1 MSADQFFQYLMS
13 GLTQGSIYA
22 LIGLGFTII
31 YAVTQII
38 NFAQGEFVMLGGMLS
53 YVLAVEAGL
62 PMPLAL
68 IIAIVVA
75 AVVGAAMYLLAIR
88 TARRASVISL
98 IIITI
103 GAAIFIRGIA
113 GNRFG
118 VDTVSPPAFTGSG
131 SIKFLGAYI
140 EPQALWI
147 IGITFLVTI
156 LLYLF
161 LSHTMVGK
169 ALRACAVNPGAASL
183 VGINTKAMAL
193 IAFIIAGAIGGIGG
207 IVIAPMAMASYNM
220 GVMLGLKGFVA
231 AAVGGFMSPITTV
244 IGGIVLGI
252 VENLAIGLDWGPFTS
267 AYKDV
272 IALVALLLILLIRSG
287 KLAAAERAG

>member
-1 MSADQFFQYLMS
+1 MS

-38 NFAQGEFVMLGGMLS
+38 NFAQGEFVMLGGMFS
-53 YVLAVEAGL
+53 YILAVKAGL

-68 IIAIVVA
+68 LIAIVIAA
-75 AVVGAAMYLLAIR
+75 AVGALMYILAIR

-113 GNRFG
+113 GNQFG
-118 VDTVSPPAFTGSG
+118 VNAVSPPAFTTSESIQLGS
-131 SIKFLGAYI
+131 LDAYI
-140 EPQALWI
+140 EPQAIWI
-147 IGITFLVTI
+147 IGTTFVVTI

-169 ALRACAVNPGAASL
+169 ALRACAVNPSAARL
-183 VGINTKAMAL
+183 VGINTKTMAL

-207 IVIAPMAMASYNM
+207 VVVAPLQDKYDM
-220 GVMLGLKGFVA
+220 GIMLGLRGFVA
-231 AAVGGFMSPITTV
+231 ASIGGFMSPVATV
-244 IGGIVLGI
+244 IGGLVLGI

-272 IALVALLLILLIRSG
+272 IPLVVLLLILLIRSG